1 MSSVRVKN
9 TATRQRY
16 EQNSGEVQGGLPIEK
31 DTISGASLGEPRAK
45 AEQKNTGLRLRQP
58 EIGLSADTIL

>member
-1 MSSVRVKN
+1 MILWKILSSVRVKN

-31 DTISGASLGEPRAK
+31 DTISGTSLGEPRANLK
-45 AEQKNTGLRLRQP
+45 AVQKTQDYAGGSLR
-58 EIGLSADTIL
+58 